1 MKKSIFLVSFLALC
15 FISFAQVNLQTLI
28 KPGAK
33 LIYSVDAG
41 GQKYDFI
48 VTVKTLVPAVVFD
61 WAMTN
66 DSKSSGTITHTAPAM
81 TSANTMY
88 NYFSPG
94 AKSLDDNTLSVWIS
108 KNTFTAL
115 TKGIKSVM
123 LKMNTNEEA
132 KKMAVT
138 NEDPEELKIIVDGEK
153 DTIEEFMATDAS
165 GGGSDQT
172 YFTFSTSAKMPVIL
186 RMKNEF
192 YIVLKEIKTK

>member
-1 MKKSIFLVSFLALC
+1 
-15 FISFAQVNLQTLI
+15 
-28 KPGAK
+28 
-33 LIYSVDAG
+33 
-41 GQKYDFI
+41 
-48 VTVKTLVPAVVFD
+48 
-61 WAMTN
+61 
-66 DSKSSGTITHTAPAM
+66 
-81 TSANTMY
+81 
-88 NYFSPG
+88 
-94 AKSLDDNTLSVWIS
+94 
-108 KNTFTAL
+108 
-115 TKGIKSVM
+115 M